1 MTDDRITHWDNRY
14 AGSAPEGLSWFETSP
29 DLSLSLIRGAVG
41 TDAAVVDI
49 GGGASRLPD
58 ALLDAGFR
66 DVTVLDLSAEALAR
80 SQARLGDRAG
90 AIHWQVA
97 DITRWQPDRRY
108 DLWHDRAVFH
118 FLTDAGDRA
127 AYARALEAALLPD
140 GTAIVMT
147 FAEDG
152 PEKCSGLPVERYT
165 TETLATEMESLLPGR
180 FVVQGSGRFSHFT
193 PGGAEQRFQYTVF
206 GRLVRTP

>member
-1 MTDDRITHWDNRY
+1 
-14 AGSAPEGLSWFETSP
+14 
-29 DLSLSLIRGAVG
+29 
-41 TDAAVVDI
+41 
-49 GGGASRLPD
+49 
-58 ALLDAGFR
+58 
-66 DVTVLDLSAEALAR
+66 
-80 SQARLGDRAG
+80 
-90 AIHWQVA
+90 VA

-165 TETLATEMESLLPGR
+165 TEALATEMESLLPGR
-180 FVVQGSGRFSHFT
+180 FVVKGSGRFSHFT
-193 PGGAEQRFQYTVF
+193 PAGAEQRFQYTVF
-206 GRLVRTP
+206 GRPVRTP